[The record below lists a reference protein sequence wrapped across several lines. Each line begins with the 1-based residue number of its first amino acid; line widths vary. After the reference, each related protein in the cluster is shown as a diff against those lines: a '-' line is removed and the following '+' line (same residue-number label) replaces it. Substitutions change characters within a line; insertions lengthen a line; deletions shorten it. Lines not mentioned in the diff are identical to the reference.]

1 MITIDGSHHEGGG
14 QIIRTAVALSA
25 LTGKAVRIE
34 KIRAG
39 RPNPGLAAQHIAA
52 VEAVAKLCNAKVRG
66 ADIGSQVLEFEPK
79 KITGG
84 ESLVKISTAGS
95 IGLVLQALLIP
106 AAFAEKP
113 LKIMKSQ
120 DGDFKLSKPRAFE
133 RGFKIRIDGG
143 ATFGKWAPPVLY
155 LEHVVLPNLS
165 RAGINFKI
173 NVLKEGFY
181 PKGGALVEVETE
193 LAKPKKIELLER
205 GEVRK
210 ICGISIASNH
220 LKNAR
225 VAERQKDAAI
235 RALEPV
241 MEMVGKTV
249 EIKAEYVDASCPG
262 SGIVLW
268 ADCGSSVLG
277 ADAIGEL
284 YLPAEKVGENAAKK
298 LLKQIDS
305 GACLDEWMADQIVP
319 YLALAEGVVKV
330 AEITPHTETNI
341 WVVEQFL
348 GNRFEVDKAKNILC
362 VKTL

>member
-1 MITIDGSHHEGGG
+1 MTILIDGSHHEGGG

-25 LTGKAVRIE
+25 LTGKAVKIE

-52 VEAVAKLCNAKVRG
+52 IEAVAKLCNAEVRG
-66 ADIGSQVLEFEPK
+66 ATIGSQTVEFEPK
-79 KITGG
+79 KISDG
-84 ESLVKISTAGS
+84 EISVNIATAGS

-113 LKIMKSQ
+113 LKI
-120 DGDFKLSKPRAFE
+120 
-133 RGFKIRIDGG
+133 RIEGG

-155 LEHVVLPNLS
+155 FEHVVLPNLS
-165 RAGINFKI
+165 KAGFSSKI
-173 NVLKEGFY
+173 NILKNGFY
-181 PKGGALVEVETE
+181 PKGGALVEVEAE
-193 LAKPKKIELLER
+193 PAEMKEINLLER
-205 GEVRK
+205 GEVEK

-225 VAERQKDAAI
+225 VAERQKDAVI
-235 RALEPV
+235 RALESL
-241 MEMVGKTV
+241 GKSI
-249 EIKAEYVDASCPG
+249 EIKAEYVDASCAG

-268 ADCGSSVLG
+268 ADCGNSVLG

-305 GACLDEWMADQIVP
+305 GACLDEWMADQVVP
-319 YLALAEGVVKV
+319 YLALAGGFVKV

-348 GNRFEVDKAKNILC
+348 GKKFEVDKANRIKVTDLEKKDI
-362 VKTL
+362 T